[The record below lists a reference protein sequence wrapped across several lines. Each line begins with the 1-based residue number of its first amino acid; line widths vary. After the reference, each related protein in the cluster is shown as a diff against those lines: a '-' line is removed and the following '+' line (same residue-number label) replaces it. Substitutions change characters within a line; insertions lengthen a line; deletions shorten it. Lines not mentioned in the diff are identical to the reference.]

1 MKVAI
6 INYGL
11 SNLLSVQRA
20 FEHCGIEVMV
30 TGEPQDILSADKIV
44 LPGVGAFKDGMN
56 GLIQLGLDDV
66 IKTKA
71 KSGTPILGICLG
83 MQMLFEESEE
93 NGRYSGLGLIPG
105 SVVKIPGL
113 TMDEE
118 KQNVPH
124 IGWNVLLPG
133 SKKQNFESE
142 LLNDISVN
150 EEVYFVHSYEAK
162 PINGE
167 HILADTRYGGRD
179 VCAIVGKDNV
189 MGCQFHPEKSGK
201 TGLNI
206 ISNFIHL

>member
-30 TGEPQDILSADKIV
+30 TGDPEDILSADKIV

-56 GLIQLGLDDV
+56 GLIELGLDSV

-71 KSGTPILGICLG
+71 KLGTPILGICLG

-93 NGRYSGLGLIPG
+93 NGLHSGLGLIPG

-113 TMDEE
+113 NMDEE

-124 IGWNVLLPG
+124 IGWNVLVPG
-133 SKKQNFESE
+133 NKKSDFECE
-142 LLNDISVN
+142 LMNDIGIN

-162 PINGE
+162 PSNKENI
-167 HILADTRYGGRD
+167 IADTQYGGRD
-179 VCAIVGKDNV
+179 VCAIVGKDNI

-201 TGLNI
+201 IGLDI
-206 ISNFIHL
+206 IQNFIQL